1 MVLNSKNIITVM
13 ILAIIAMAIANRINP
28 IRRIVRG

>member
-28 IRRIVRG
+28 IRRIIRG

>member
-13 ILAIIAMAIANRINP
+13 ILAIIAMAIANRISP
-28 IRRIVRG
+28 IRRIIRG

>member
-1 MVLNSKNIITVM
+1 MILNPKNIITVM

-28 IRRIVRG
+28 IRRIIRG

>member
-1 MVLNSKNIITVM
+1 MILNAKNIITVM

-28 IRRIVRG
+28 IRRIIRG